1 MFKNLSIRIKII
13 LGQILLTTLVV
24 VFIYSYYPRQQEQAA
39 LRAIDSKIK
48 SISDMFSIGVG
59 IGMGE
64 TDLVAVS
71 EALEWAHADSS
82 VVYISVV
89 DHNNQKIAQFNIVG
103 QVPDIGKIL
112 KDDSIRQIGK
122 IVYYK
127 ADIQYQNSSFGTL
140 IIGYSLSHV
149 REMIGDLKRTTLYF
163 CLGLFTVGVVLSFII
178 SNMISGNI
186 RKLDIAVNA
195 IANGDVNVQVEVNTN
210 DEIGKLS
217 RAFNNM
223 LQHLDKS
230 RTELVKY
237 SEQLKKQNE
246 ELNQFSYVV
255 SHDLKA
261 PLRAIFKLS
270 EWIEEDL
277 GTNISEESRKNM
289 QILRSRVFRLEALI
303 NGLLQYS
310 KIGRMNVAAER
321 LDVLSMLNET
331 IDLLNPPSHIKIN
344 IQNGMP
350 VFNTKRYLLQQVF
363 INLISNAIKY
373 NDKAEGIVTITVVD
387 IGKYYRFMV
396 EDNGMGIGK
405 AYHEKVFEMFQTLE
419 ARDKVEATG
428 IGLALIKK
436 SVDDMGGVILLE
448 SEETKGSKF
457 SFTWP
462 KAA

>member
-1 MFKNLSIRIKII
+1 
-13 LGQILLTTLVV
+13 
-24 VFIYSYYPRQQEQAA
+24 
-39 LRAIDSKIK
+39 
-48 SISDMFSIGVG
+48 
-59 IGMGE
+59 
-64 TDLVAVS
+64 
-71 EALEWAHADSS
+71 
-82 VVYISVV
+82 
-89 DHNNQKIAQFNIVG
+89 
-103 QVPDIGKIL
+103 
-112 KDDSIRQIGK
+112 
-122 IVYYK
+122 
-127 ADIQYQNSSFGTL
+127 
-140 IIGYSLSHV
+140 LSHV